1 MSFPQSWETAL
12 PKQDTCTL
20 STTRKTEKL
29 NVRKSYSGKLS
40 FYSNL
45 VNKWK
50 QIEKLH
56 KTIVFK
62 F

>member
-20 STTRKTEKL
+20 LQEKTEKL